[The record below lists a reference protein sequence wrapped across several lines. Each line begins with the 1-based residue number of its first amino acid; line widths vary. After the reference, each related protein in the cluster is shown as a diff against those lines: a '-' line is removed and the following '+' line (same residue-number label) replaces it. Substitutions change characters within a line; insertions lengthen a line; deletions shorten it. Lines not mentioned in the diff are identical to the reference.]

1 MFMMSFF
8 RIPKGVREKP
18 DYYRSRFFWQC
29 DEIKINRLAKWS
41 ILHKPKSI
49 GGLGI
54 IDLDVQNK
62 CLLSKWIIKLLNE
75 EGLWQQ
81 ILKRKYLKNKTLSQ
95 VEKRKGDSHFW
106 SGLMEVKRLVLERG
120 RFTIQDGTQTRF
132 WEDLWIEREPLM
144 TKYPSLYNIV
154 RKKKHRWPKY

>member
-1 MFMMSFF
+1 MS
-8 RIPKGVREKP
+8 
-18 DYYRSRFFWQC
+18 
-29 DEIKINRLAKWS
+29 IKRNRLAKWS

-81 ILKRKYLKNKTLSQ
+81 ILKRKYLKNKTLWQ

-106 SGLMEVKRLVLERG
+106 SGLMEVKRLVVERG

-132 WEDLWIEREPLM
+132 WEDLWIGREPLM

-154 RKKKHRWPKY
+154 RKKNASVAQVLSTTCWGVPEKFG